1 MIILRALQHKYN
13 YRYLFKVS
21 RMFQDNPL
29 LNQLKQTM
37 QENTPKRTGIV
48 KASDRGF
55 GFLETDKGK
64 RFFIAPSDMK
74 KVLHGDKITATIQEN
89 NGKPSAQ
96 PVQLKHS
103 EISEFVAQV
112 SITDK
117 RVSIKANNPLINA
130 FFKIKGAMQLKNKGY
145 HDGDW
150 VKVKL
155 ISHALEGNAF
165 LTEIIEKIADY
176 NDPFAYRLIAVAT
189 HQLPNKAPEFDHPWQ
204 VIDPELE
211 RKDLTKTPF
220 FTIDGVNTQ
229 DMDDA
234 LYIEENDLGWALTVA
249 ISDPSAY
256 VPEAS
261 EMDLEAKNRAFTL
274 YLPNFNV
281 PMLPRDLSDSL
292 CSLKEGEKRATIC
305 CTMQIAKT
313 GEIIGQPDFFVAHIK
328 SHYRLN
334 YHDVSTYLENDE
346 LTEEQWKPNKVLS
359 QLLNVLDQAT
369 SVRHQWRCENMV
381 VIKSQPDYT
390 LKLNNKGEVY
400 EILCEPRRNANRL
413 VEESMIAANICAGEF
428 LATHCKTG
436 VFNVHSGLAKDRL
449 NKTVTLLA
457 EFGITANAEEL
468 VTLEGYIKMRQ
479 QVALLHNTYLDHR
492 LRRLLSYADTSATP
506 APHFTMGVSHYA
518 TWTSPIRKYGD
529 LINHR
534 LIKSVL
540 IQQPATEVDAN
551 IGTALNEV
559 RKSQRLA
566 ERDVNNLLY
575 CRYLKDQENSDWRY
589 KAEIFDIVK
598 AGCRVRVQENGA
610 TFFVPSSLLGK
621 TGANAKKIECVR
633 EQGVVKVA
641 DQIELQLGDV
651 IDVMLTSVKPESRQL
666 IAKLADPLG

>member
-1 MIILRALQHKYN
+1 
-13 YRYLFKVS
+13 
-21 RMFQDNPL
+21 MFQDNPL

-74 KVLHGDKITATIQEN
+74 KVLHGDKITASIEEN
-89 NGKPSAQ
+89 GDKSSAH
-96 PVQLKHS
+96 PVALKHT
-103 EISEFVAQV
+103 EITTFVAQL
-112 SITDK
+112 SISDK
-117 RVSIKANNPLINA
+117 RVSIKPNNSLLQG
-130 FFKIKGAMQLKNKGY
+130 FFKIKGAMKLTHQGY

-150 VKVKL
+150 VQVKL
-155 ISHALEGNAF
+155 LEHALEGNGF
-165 LTEIIEKIADY
+165 LTEVTEKIAEH

-189 HQLPNKAPEFDHPWQ
+189 HNLPSKAPEFDHPWQ

-211 RKDLTKTPF
+211 RRDLTKMPF
-220 FTIDGVNTQ
+220 FTIDGINTQ

-234 LYIEENDLGWALTVA
+234 LYVEENEQGWVLTVA

-256 VPEAS
+256 VPEKTD
-261 EMDLEAKNRAFTL
+261 MDKEAKKRSFTL

-305 CTMQIAKT
+305 CTMQINHS
-313 GEIIGQPDFFVAHIK
+313 GEMVGEPDFFAAYIK

-334 YHDVSTYLENDE
+334 YHDVSTYLESDDKQSV
-346 LTEEQWKPNKVLS
+346 TWKPNKQLD
-359 QLLNVLDQAT
+359 QLLQILAQAT
-369 SVRHQWRCENMV
+369 KARHQWRNDNMIV
-381 VIKSQPDYT
+381 MKSQHDYT

-400 EILCEPRRNANRL
+400 EVLCEPRRTANRL
-413 VEESMIAANICAGEF
+413 VEESMIAANICAGKF
-428 LATHCKTG
+428 LAKHTKKG
-436 VFNVHSGLAKDRL
+436 IFNVHSGIASDRL
-449 NKTVTLLA
+449 EKAVTLLA
-457 EFGITANAEEL
+457 EYDITTDKASLA
-468 VTLEGYIKMRQ
+468 TLEGYVAMRH
-479 QVALLHNTYLDHR
+479 QVSLLHNAYLDHR
-492 LRRLLSYADTSATP
+492 LRRLLAYADTSLTP
-506 APHFTMGVSHYA
+506 APHFTMGATHYA

-540 IQQPATEVDAN
+540 TQQEATRVSPD
-551 IGTALNEV
+551 IGAHLNEA
-559 RKSQRLA
+559 RKGQRLA

-575 CRYLKDQENSDWRY
+575 CRYLKDQENADWRY

-621 TGANAKKIECVR
+621 AGNDTKKIECVR
-633 EQGVVKVA
+633 EQGVVKVGE
-641 DQIELQLGDV
+641 QVELQLGDV

-666 IAKLADPLG
+666 IAKLAVPLG

>member
-1 MIILRALQHKYN
+1 
-13 YRYLFKVS
+13 
-21 RMFQDNPL
+21 MFQDNPL

-64 RFFIAPSDMK
+64 RFFIAPSEMK
-74 KVLHGDKITATIQEN
+74 KVLHGDKITASITEN
-89 NGKPSAQ
+89 GDKSSAQ
-96 PVQLKHS
+96 PLQLKQTNTT
-103 EISEFVAQV
+103 EFVAQL
-112 SITDK
+112 SIKDK
-117 RVSIKANNPLINA
+117 RISIKPNNPLLQG
-130 FFKIKGAMQLKNKGY
+130 FFKIKGAMQLSNKGY

-155 ISHALEGNAF
+155 LSHALDDNGF
-165 LTEIIEKIADY
+165 LVEVVEKVAEH

-204 VIDPELE
+204 VIDADLE
-211 RKDLTKTPF
+211 RQDLTKMPF

-234 LYIEENDLGWALTVA
+234 LYIEENEQGWALTVA

-256 VPEAS
+256 VPEKS
-261 EMDLEAKNRAFTL
+261 EMDTEAKKRSFTL

-305 CTMQIAKT
+305 CTLQIGKS
-313 GEIIGQPDFFVAHIK
+313 GEILGEPTFFAAWIK

-334 YHDVSTYLENDE
+334 YNDVSNYLENDE
-346 LTEEQWKPNKVLS
+346 LAEGQWKPNKQLS
-359 QLLNVLDQAT
+359 QLLNVLDKAT
-369 SVRHQWRCENMV
+369 EARHQWRCENTIVM
-381 VIKSQPDYT
+381 KNQSDYT

-400 EILCEPRRNANRL
+400 EILCEPRRTANRL
-413 VEESMIAANICAGEF
+413 VEESMIAANVCAGDF
-428 LATHCKTG
+428 LAKHLQAG
-436 VFNVHSGLAKDRL
+436 VFNVHSGFASDRL
-449 NKTVTLLA
+449 EKATTLLA
-457 EFGITANAEEL
+457 EYGIVVEAASL
-468 VTLEGYIKMRQ
+468 ATLEGYVKMRQ
-479 QVALLHNTYLDHR
+479 DVALLHNAYLDHR
-492 LRRLLSYADTSATP
+492 LRRLLSYADTTATP
-506 APHFTMGVSHYA
+506 AAHFTMGVNNYA

-540 IQQPATEVDAN
+540 TQQSATAVDPE
-551 IGTALNEV
+551 IGAHLNEA

-575 CRYLKDQENSDWRY
+575 CAYLKNQENSDWRF

-621 TGANAKKIECVR
+621 SSADAKKIECVR
-633 EQGVVKVA
+633 ELGVVKVA

-666 IAKLADPLG
+666 IAKLADQLG

>member
-1 MIILRALQHKYN
+1 
-13 YRYLFKVS
+13 
-21 RMFQDNPL
+21 MFQDNPL

-64 RFFIAPSDMK
+64 RFFIAPNDMK
-74 KVLHGDKITATIQEN
+74 KVLHGDRVSATIQEN
-89 NGKPSAQ
+89 GDKSSAQ
-96 PVQLKHS
+96 PVQLKQTDTT
-103 EISEFVAQV
+103 EFIAQLFIS
-112 SITDK
+112 DK
-117 RVSIKANNPLINA
+117 RVSIKANNPLLNA
-130 FFKIKGAMQLKNKGY
+130 FFKIKGAMQLANKGY

-155 ISHALEGNAF
+155 ITHALDGAGF
-165 LTEIIEKIADY
+165 LVEVIEKIAEY
-176 NDPFAYRLIAVAT
+176 NDPFAYRSITVAT
-189 HQLPNKAPEFDHPWQ
+189 YHLPNKAPEFDHPWQ
-204 VIDPELE
+204 VIDTDLP
-211 RKDLTKTPF
+211 RQDLTKLPF

-234 LYIEENDLGWALTVA
+234 LYVEENEQGWALTVA

-256 VPEAS
+256 VPEATD
-261 EMDLEAKNRAFTL
+261 MDKEAHKRGFTL

-305 CTMQIAKT
+305 CTLQIAKS
-313 GEIIGQPDFFVAHIK
+313 GEILGEPVFFAAWIK
-328 SHYRLN
+328 SHFRLN
-334 YHDVSTYLENDE
+334 YQDVSNYLENEE
-346 LTEEQWKPNKVLS
+346 LAEGQWKPNKQLS
-359 QLLNVLDQAT
+359 QLLTVLDQAT
-369 SVRHQWRCENMV
+369 EARHEWRCANTIVM
-381 VIKSQPDYT
+381 KSQPDYT

-400 EILCEPRRNANRL
+400 EILCEPRRTANRL
-413 VEESMIAANICAGEF
+413 VEESMIAANVCAGDF
-428 LATHCKTG
+428 LAKHKQAG
-436 VFNVHSGLAKDRL
+436 VFNVHSGFATDRL
-449 NKTVTLLA
+449 EKAVSLLA
-457 EFGITANAEEL
+457 EYGITTDTAAL
-468 VTLEGYIKMRQ
+468 TTLSGYVKMRQ
-479 QVALLHNTYLDHR
+479 EVALLHNAYLDHC
-492 LRRLLSYADTSATP
+492 LRRLLSYADTTASP
-506 APHFTMGVSHYA
+506 APHFTMGVEHYA

-540 IQQPATEVDAN
+540 TDQASSAVDPN
-551 IGTALNEV
+551 IGVHLNEA
-559 RKSQRLA
+559 RKAQRLA

-575 CRYLKDQENSDWRY
+575 CNYLKDQENSDWRY

-621 TGANAKKIECVR
+621 TTADAKKVECVR
-633 EQGVVKVA
+633 EDGVVKVA
-641 DQIELQLGDV
+641 DQVELQLGDV

>member
-1 MIILRALQHKYN
+1 
-13 YRYLFKVS
+13 
-21 RMFQDNPL
+21 MFQDNPL

-48 KASDRGF
+48 KASERGF

-64 RFFIAPSDMK
+64 RFFIAPADMK
-74 KVLHGDKITATIQEN
+74 KVLHGDKISASIQEN
-89 NGKPSAQ
+89 GDKSTAT
-96 PVQLKHS
+96 PVELKHT
-103 EISEFVAQV
+103 EIKEFVAQL
-112 SITDK
+112 SISGK
-117 RVSIKANNPLINA
+117 RISVKANNPLLNGL
-130 FFKIKGAMQLKNKGY
+130 FKIKSAMQLADKGY

-155 ISHALEGNAF
+155 LEHALKGNGF
-165 LTEIIEKIADY
+165 LTEIVEKIAEH

-189 HQLPNKAPEFDHPWQ
+189 HQLPSKAPEFDHPWQ
-204 VIDPELE
+204 VIDEDLE
-211 RKDLTKTPF
+211 RRDLTKTPF

-234 LYIEENDLGWALTVA
+234 LYIEENDQGWALTVA

-256 VPEAS
+256 VPEKTD
-261 EMDLEAKNRAFTL
+261 MDKEAKKRSFTL

-305 CTMQIAKT
+305 CTMQI
-313 GEIIGQPDFFVAHIK
+313 GQSGDIIGEPEFFAAYIK

-334 YHDVSTYLENDE
+334 YHDVSNYLESEE
-346 LTEEQWKPNKVLS
+346 LTENQWKPNK
-359 QLLNVLDQAT
+359 QLGELLKVMEQA
-369 SVRHQWRCENMV
+369 SLVRHQWRCDNTIVM
-381 VIKSQPDYT
+381 KNQHDYT

-400 EILCEPRRNANRL
+400 EILCEPRRTANRL
-413 VEESMIAANICAGEF
+413 VEESMIAANVCAGDF
-428 LATHCKTG
+428 LAKHTNKG
-436 VFNVHSGLAKDRL
+436 VFNVHSGFASDRL
-449 NKTVTLLA
+449 EKAVTLLA
-457 EFGITANAEEL
+457 EYGVTADKASL
-468 VTLEGYIKMRQ
+468 ATLEGYIKMRQ
-479 QVALLHNTYLDHR
+479 EVALLHNTYLDHR
-492 LRRLLSYADTSATP
+492 LRRLLAYADTSASP

-540 IQQPATEVDAN
+540 MQKESTRVDPE
-551 IGTALNEV
+551 IGAHLNEA
-559 RKSQRLA
+559 RKSQRMA

-575 CRYLKDQENSDWRY
+575 CRYLKDQENSEWRY

-610 TFFVPSSLLGK
+610 TFFVPSSMLGK
-621 TGANAKKIECVR
+621 NNKNAKDDEVKKIECIR
-633 EQGVVKVA
+633 EQGVVKVGE
-641 DQIELQLGDV
+641 QVELQLGDV
-651 IDVMLTSVKPESRQL
+651 IDVMLTSVKPETRQL

>member
-1 MIILRALQHKYN
+1 
-13 YRYLFKVS
+13 
-21 RMFQDNPL
+21 MFQDNPL

-37 QENTPKRTGIV
+37 QENTPKRTGVV
-48 KASDRGF
+48 KASERGF

-74 KVLHGDKITATIQEN
+74 KVLHGDKISATIQEN
-89 NGKPSAQ
+89 GDKSTAHPIELKQTAITEFIAQ
-96 PVQLKHS
+96 L
-103 EISEFVAQV
+103 
-112 SITDK
+112 SINDK
-117 RVSIKANNPLINA
+117 RISLKPNNPLLHG
-130 FFKIKGAMQLKNKGY
+130 FFKIKGAMQLAKQGY

-155 ISHALEGNAF
+155 LTHALEGNGF
-165 LTEIIEKIADY
+165 LTEIVEKVAEH

-189 HQLPNKAPEFDHPWQ
+189 HQLPNKAPDFDHPWQ

-211 RKDLTKTPF
+211 RRDLTKTPF
-220 FTIDGVNTQ
+220 FTIDGLNTQ

-234 LYIEENDLGWALTVA
+234 LFIEENEQGWALTVA

-256 VPEAS
+256 VPEDT
-261 EMDLEAKNRAFTL
+261 EMDKEAKKRSFTL

-305 CTMQIAKT
+305 CTMQIAQD
-313 GEIIGQPDFFVAHIK
+313 GEIIGEPEFFAAYIK
-328 SHYRLN
+328 SRYRLN

-346 LTEEQWKPNKVLS
+346 LAENQWKPNKILD
-359 QLLNVLDQAT
+359 QLLRILDQAT
-369 SVRHQWRCENMV
+369 NQRHQWRCKNTV

-400 EILCEPRRNANRL
+400 EILCEPRRTANRL
-413 VEESMIAANICAGEF
+413 VEESMIAANVCAGKF
-428 LATHCKTG
+428 LDKHKQSG
-436 VFNVHSGLAKDRL
+436 VFNVHSGFATDRL
-449 NKTVTLLA
+449 DKAVTLLA
-457 EFGITANAEEL
+457 EYGITADKASL
-468 VTLEGYIKMRQ
+468 ATLEGYVKMRQ
-479 QVALLHNTYLDHR
+479 DAAILHNAYLDHR
-492 LRRLLSYADTSATP
+492 LRRLLAYADTSATP

-540 IQQPATEVDAN
+540 MQQESTKVDPE
-551 IGTALNEV
+551 IGAHLNEA
-559 RKSQRLA
+559 RKSQRMA

-575 CRYLKDQENSDWRY
+575 CQYLKDQENSDWRY

-621 TGANAKKIECVR
+621 TGKGTKNEETKKIECVR

>member
-1 MIILRALQHKYN
+1 
-13 YRYLFKVS
+13 
-21 RMFQDNPL
+21 MFQDNPL

-37 QENTPKRTGIV
+37 QEKIPKRTGIV

-74 KVLHGDKITATIQEN
+74 KVLHGDRINAAITEN
-89 NGKPSAQ
+89 GDKSSAQ
-96 PVQLKHS
+96 PVQLKQTDTT
-103 EISEFVAQV
+103 EFVALL
-112 SITDK
+112 SISDK
-117 RVSIKANNPLINA
+117 RVSIKANNPLLNA
-130 FFKIKGAMQLKNKGY
+130 FFKIKGAMQLANKGY
-145 HDGDW
+145 NNGDW
-150 VKVKL
+150 VTVKL
-155 ISHALEGNAF
+155 LTHALDGNGF
-165 LTEIIEKIADY
+165 LVEVIEKVAEY

-189 HQLPNKAPEFDHPWQ
+189 HKLPNKAPDFDHPWQ
-204 VIDPELE
+204 VIDPELD
-211 RKDLTKTPF
+211 RRDLTKLPF

-234 LYIEENDLGWALTVA
+234 LYVEENDQGWSLTVA

-256 VPEAS
+256 VPEQS
-261 EMDLEAKNRAFTL
+261 EMDKEAQKRSFTL

-292 CSLKEGEKRATIC
+292 CSLKECEKRATIC
-305 CTMQIAKT
+305 CTLQIGKG
-313 GEIIGQPDFFVAHIK
+313 GEIIGEPEFFAACIK
-328 SHYRLN
+328 SHFRLN
-334 YHDVSTYLENDE
+334 YNDVSNYLENDE
-346 LTEEQWKPNKVLS
+346 LADGQWKPNKQLS

-369 SVRHQWRCENMV
+369 GARHQWRCDNTIVM
-381 VIKSQPDYT
+381 KSQPDYT

-400 EILCEPRRNANRL
+400 EILCEPRRTANRL
-413 VEESMIAANICAGEF
+413 VEESMIAANVCAGDF
-428 LATHCKTG
+428 LAKNKQAG
-436 VFNVHSGLAKDRL
+436 VFNVHSGIATDRL
-449 NKTVTLLA
+449 GKASSLLA
-457 EFGITANAEEL
+457 EYGIIIDAASL
-468 VTLEGYIKMRQ
+468 ATLEGYVKMRQ
-479 QVALLHNTYLDHR
+479 EVAELHNAYLDHR

-506 APHFTMGVSHYA
+506 APHFTMGVKHYA

-540 IQQPATEVDAN
+540 TQQASTPVDPE
-551 IGTALNEV
+551 IGAHLNEA
-559 RKSQRLA
+559 RKSQRMA

-575 CRYLKDQENSDWRY
+575 CGYLKDQENSDWRY

-621 TGANAKKIECVR
+621 SSDAKKIECVR

-641 DQIELQLGDV
+641 EQIELQLGDV